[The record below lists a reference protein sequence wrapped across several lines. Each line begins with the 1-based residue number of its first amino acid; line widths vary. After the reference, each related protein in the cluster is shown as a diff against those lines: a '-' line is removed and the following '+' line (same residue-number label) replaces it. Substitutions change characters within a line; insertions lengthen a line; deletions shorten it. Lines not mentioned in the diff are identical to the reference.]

1 MIFYKNLC
9 NYYFSVFQT
18 KTFLYVL
25 EKEHAVMFEN
35 CHQTNSN
42 EIADMCV
49 PKYLPRFCT
58 WFKSKCN
65 TNTISVHPSLRTF
78 LYVLKKV
85 HFPLEKGS
93 FTVKCKIVW
102 KYFHSPKIDLKMTSE
117 VKSKEPLF
125 FAIKINLRPGY

>member
-102 KYFHSPKIDLKMTSE
+102 KYFHSPKMTS
-117 VKSKEPLF
+117 KWPRRS
-125 FAIKINLRPGY
+125 NLKNHCFLLLK